1 MKNNLFL
8 ILVAAFAVGSIDSA
22 NAGKFVDVSNLGTGL
37 VDTAGATGTNA
48 VNATVI
54 TTDLRFT
61 RDKTY
66 ILSKNTIIKPGV
78 TVTVDPGT
86 LIRCEYPTSS
96 SGANGLNP
104 ADPGAIVV
112 NRGAR
117 LMAQGTAE
125 APIIMTSMD
134 DPFVPGGI
142 STIPAVE
149 NVGVSTANTG
159 TFGQQRILRAG
170 VSVNGT
176 TISIVSGATTNNYT
190 GTNNAT
196 GGEYSVPDT
205 SAVSA
210 NVRSYALS
218 YTNTAGNV
226 FKWEALF
233 GGIVTSG
240 RANVAVRQRS
250 AVGFDARTTSAVDGI
265 ISATGSLSSQNGT
278 EAIEGMA
285 GFTGYSFYGGDDD
298 LDSTGAVR
306 FVSNR
311 YGGFVIASNKEL
323 NGYTWCATGQ
333 RTVAEFVESYGNA
346 DDDHEFFGGC
356 VGVKYGIGAFSGDD
370 GFDTDMGYC
379 GVNQF
384 LLQIQ
389 NSCDVP
395 GVSTFKPSGT
405 GVTGNSGKLLENAGD
420 SLCENDGPEQSDS
433 RSSLLTPLTV
443 FTHAN
448 YTGIGRGYG
457 PAGWAKSGKNA
468 SDAPLPAPC
477 LRDKASGHFYN
488 SVWMDAPH
496 QGPMIVATEGRNI
509 DPTNSI
515 NDSITRMVTTRT
527 NGGFDGS
534 GLADDLVSSSTTPT
548 EPDLTFRNCAWYR
561 CGLAKAYVSAT
572 NNTPNALDSS
582 ALYTTGKYNYQD
594 WQNRATNANWTIAA
608 KFNIMAEGDV
618 PVPNNDRAQTTDGG
632 LPTDFAHPYNYYGT
646 TNGWS
651 TNVTGHCVDYIISP
665 TIEYSTSGATTDTTT
680 GNAFNLNPGYTV
692 AIDNRVDGTMN
703 LLLPTNSAAR
713 STVVSLPTR
722 GNLSTGANFMGAFCD
737 NNWARSWTM
746 LERAGVFS
754 GLVGATQIAPVVVVT
769 VSGGKPVVNFDTVYG
784 VKYSVEASVDNKF
797 YRPLATVLGT
807 GSSVP
812 YTVNTGLNASAA
824 QAAKYASSTVGAR
837 STTESTYAAIPASIS
852 ETPLFFRVMA
862 Y

>member
-159 TFGQQRILRAG
+159 AYGMQRILRGG

-196 GGEYSVPDT
+196 GGEYIVPDT
-205 SAVSA
+205 SAVS
-210 NVRSYALS
+210 NVRSYDLS

-240 RANVAVRQRS
+240 RANVAVRQ
-250 AVGFDARTTSAVDGI
+250 ATALGFNARTTAAVDGT
-265 ISATGSLSSQNGT
+265 ISASGTSGQNGT

-298 LDSTGAVR
+298 LDSTGVVR

-333 RTVAEFVESYGNA
+333 RTVAEFVESYNNA

-356 VGVKYGIGAFSGDD
+356 VGVKYGIGAFGGDD

-395 GVSTFKPSGT
+395 NNSTFKTAGSF
-405 GVTGNSGKLLENAGD
+405 VVGNSGRYLENAGD

-433 RSSLLTPLTV
+433 RASLLTPLTV

-457 PAGWAKSGKNA
+457 PAGWARASTSKSD
-468 SDAPLPAPC
+468 SPLPAPC
-477 LRDKASGHFYN
+477 LRDKAGGHFYN
-488 SVWMDAPH
+488 SIWMDAPH
-496 QGPMIVATEGRNI
+496 AGPMIVSTEGINI

-527 NGGFDGS
+527 SGGFDGS
-534 GLADDLVSSSTTPT
+534 GLADDLVTSSAAPT

-561 CGLAKAYVSAT
+561 CGLGKAYASAT
-572 NNTPNALDSS
+572 NNLPGNLDSAAS
-582 ALYTTGKYNYQD
+582 YKTGKYTYSE
-594 WQNRATNANWTIAA
+594 WTNRINTTNWEIAT
-608 KFNIMAEGDV
+608 KFNIMPEGDITG
-618 PVPNNDRAQTTDGG
+618 NDRTQKDDGG
-632 LPTDFAHPYNYYGT
+632 LPSTNHPYNYYGQT
-646 TNGWS
+646 GGWS
-651 TNVTGHCVDYIISP
+651 TNVTGHCVDFVIAP
-665 TIEYSTSGATTDTTT
+665 TNSFSTNGATIDTTT
-680 GNAFNLNPGYTV
+680 GNAFNLNPRYNV
-692 AIDNRVDGTMN
+692 AIDNRVDGSMN

-722 GNLSTGANFMGAFCD
+722 GNLSTGANFMGAFRD

-754 GLVGATQIAPVVVVT
+754 GLVGETQIAPVVVVSI
-769 VSGGKPVVNFDTVYG
+769 SGGNPVVNFDTVNN

-797 YRPLATVLGT
+797 YRPLATVTGT
-807 GSSVP
+807 GLP
-812 YTVNTGLNASAA
+812 YSYPVSAGLSASAT
-824 QAAKYASSTVGAR
+824 QSAKYSASTNNVGAR
-837 STTESTYAAIPASIS
+837 LTTESTYAAIPAAVSA
-852 ETPLFFRVMA
+852 TPLFFRVMA